1 MKVIKITT
9 TEGQYGIPLEM
20 VAEDRA
26 NYYIVEVEKNSKE
39 SNEFRRE
46 VAWVMD
52 DDYEG
57 IDWVINNS
65 DWDDWKS
72 KAILLNKNKKT
83 SDDDF
88 WFSSDNFDI
97 IDININW

>member
-1 MKVIKITT
+1 MKVIKFTT
-9 TEGQYGIPLEM
+9 TEGQYGIPLEL

-26 NYYIVEVEKNSKE
+26 NYYIVEVEKNIKD
-39 SNEFRRE
+39 SNEFRQE

-57 IDWVINNS
+57 IDWLINNS

-72 KAILLNKNKKT
+72 KAILLNQKKKT

-88 WFSSDNFDI
+88 WYSSDNFEI
-97 IDININW
+97 ININW